1 MTQVILGA
9 GGDIGRPLAK
19 ELKQYVNRVRLVSR
33 HPEQVNGDDE
43 LAPADL
49 LLAEQVDKAVAGAEV
64 AYLAAGLKYD
74 LRVWQKSWPVI
85 IGNVIN
91 ACLKHNA
98 KLVFFDNIYMYD
110 KRAIPHLTE
119 ESPLNPP
126 SRKGKVRLQIA
137 ETIMSAISQKGL
149 RALIAR
155 SADFYGP
162 GARNGILNIMVL
174 DPVSKGRRPS
184 WQSNVNKI
192 HSFTYTPDAARAT
205 AILGNTDSAYNQVW
219 HLPTSAQR
227 WTGKEFIAYAASLK
241 GVKSSYILLTPFL
254 LAAAGLF
261 NRTIRE
267 LVEMQYQNN
276 QDYFFDS
283 EKFCR
288 AFDFTPTRYE
298 DGLKEVLDKA
308 NSHF

>member
-1 MTQVILGA
+1 
-9 GGDIGRPLAK
+9 
-19 ELKQYVNRVRLVSR
+19 
-33 HPEQVNGDDE
+33 
-43 LAPADL
+43 
-49 LLAEQVDKAVAGAEV
+49 
-64 AYLAAGLKYD
+64 
-74 LRVWQKSWPVI
+74 
-85 IGNVIN
+85 
-91 ACLKHNA
+91 
-98 KLVFFDNIYMYD
+98 
-110 KRAIPHLTE
+110 
-119 ESPLNPP
+119 LNPP

-162 GARNGILNIMVL
+162 GANKGVLNIMVL
-174 DPVSKGRRPS
+174 DPVLKGRRPS

-241 GVKSSYILLTPFL
+241 GVKASYNLLTPFL

-283 EKFCR
+283 EKFCK
-288 AFDFTPTRYE
+288 AFDFTPTCYE